1 MMGLV
6 SIHSFLIKRMMAAAE
21 EIFDA
26 VKDNV
31 IEYQQE
37 IERLK
42 QENCYLRNT
51 LAHTRSCSHAE
62 THNDAQSNNADE
74 VLQDPFGS
82 ELSEIRVK
90 MEVATMVSHE
100 PLDQASTITS
110 VLSEGQEP
118 TESLS
123 HQPELLVKNE
133 DSVGLDI
140 QSSVAVKSDQ
150 CDQDSDSNP
159 TVVLLGYINDG
170 HVGLP
175 IAEQDLHSRDEVS
188 QKVPQSH
195 QNAFACKICGKSFC
209 SNGRLRTHMVVHQS
223 ERPFCCDFCG
233 RCFKSKIHLKE
244 HERLHKERRRVDQSS
259 IEEPLDSQ
267 LSSMQ
272 ITLKPD
278 SINLDGNP
286 QHSPSA
292 SSMTSKISLKGISVK
307 TGADQGMNFMEKV
320 TRECFATKA
329 ICSNISGSH
338 TAPNKSVSDQ
348 VIIEDDGLSTYTIPD
363 NEQTFEGISHLN
375 LNQHHQDTEKYPVHC
390 EICDK
395 PFRHNQSLKIHMRVH
410 QGVRNYHCRFCGRGF
425 YKSCHLREH
434 LRIHTGEK
442 PYGCKTCGKSFVQ
455 WNQARAHII
464 KHHGGD
470 MSLLSKKKA

>member
-42 QENCYLRNT
+42 QENCCLRNT
-51 LAHTRSCSHAE
+51 LAHTRSFNRAE
-62 THNDAQSNNADE
+62 THNDTQSNIADE

-90 MEVATMVSHE
+90 MEVATVVSHE
-100 PLDQASTITS
+100 PLSQASAITS
-110 VLSEGQEP
+110 VLSE
-118 TESLS
+118 ES
-123 HQPELLVKNE
+123 
-133 DSVGLDI
+133 
-140 QSSVAVKSDQ
+140 
-150 CDQDSDSNP
+150 
-159 TVVLLGYINDG
+159 
-170 HVGLP
+170 
-175 IAEQDLHSRDEVS
+175 
-188 QKVPQSH
+188 
-195 QNAFACKICGKSFC
+195 
-209 SNGRLRTHMVVHQS
+209 RT
-223 ERPFCCDFCG
+223 
-233 RCFKSKIHLKE
+233 
-244 HERLHKERRRVDQSS
+244 VDQSS

-267 LSSMQ
+267 LSNMQ
-272 ITLKPD
+272 IMLKPD

-286 QHSPSA
+286 QYSPSA
-292 SSMTSKISLKGISVK
+292 SSTSKLSLNRISVK
-307 TGADQGMNFMEKV
+307 TEKGADLGMNLMEHV
-320 TRECFATKA
+320 TRDYFETKA

-338 TAPNKSVSDQ
+338 TTPNKSVSDQ
-348 VIIEDDGLSTYTIPD
+348 VIIEDDGLSTYTVPD

-375 LNQHHQDTEKYPVHC
+375 LDQHHQDTEKYPVHC

-395 PFRHNQSLKIHMRVH
+395 PFRHHQSLKIHMRVH
-410 QGVRNYHCRFCGRGF
+410 QRVRNYHCRFCGRGF

-442 PYGCKTCGKSFVQ
+442 PYGCKKCGKSFVQ

-470 MSLLSKKKA
+470 MSLLSKKKP